1 MKTGAEI
8 VAELDKQIGMTYSLH
23 ILNMHWPTIRAAL
36 IAYTPPLSPLRTI
49 LDRVSQQI
57 SLGNGAFSTDEIEAA
72 RAELDRL
79 ERR

>member
-1 MKTGAEI
+1 MKTGIA
-8 VAELDKQIGMTYSLH
+8 QIIQDIDGCENVGDIGATVQV
-23 ILNMHWPTIRAAL
+23 HWPTIRAAL
-36 IAYTPPLSPLRTI
+36 LAYTPPPSPLRTI

-79 ERR
+79 ER